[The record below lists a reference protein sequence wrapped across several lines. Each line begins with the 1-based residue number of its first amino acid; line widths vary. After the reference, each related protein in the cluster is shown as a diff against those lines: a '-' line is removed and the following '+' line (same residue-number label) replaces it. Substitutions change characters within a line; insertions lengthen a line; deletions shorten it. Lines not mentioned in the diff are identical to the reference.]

1 MSGNIL
7 RSICIASAFFSP
19 FFFPYPLT
27 LLLSLIASA
36 FVPWIAVVVG
46 IMQDALF
53 MIPYEGRIPT
63 ATLLGAG
70 ASVVALVV
78 RRFVKARI
86 M

>member
-1 MSGNIL
+1 MNGNVL
-7 RSICIASAFFSP
+7 RVICVSAALLSP

-27 LLLSLIASA
+27 LLLSLVASA
-36 FVPWIAVVVG
+36 FIPWIALVVG
-46 IMQDALF
+46 VMQDALF